1 MGAQAARPGLN
12 PPGVA
17 VFTGIVQAL
26 GRVRAVHAEAQDC
39 DFVVECPA
47 EIASKLELG
56 ASIAIDGVC
65 QTVTALES
73 DSFTVHAIAE
83 TLRVTT
89 LGRLGSG
96 ASVNLEPALGA
107 GDPLGGH
114 FVQGHVDGTATL
126 RAKSSLGESIEY
138 ALEGPEDL
146 VKQLV
151 PKGSVTLDGVSLT
164 VGPDLTD
171 SRFSVY
177 LIPHTLEVT
186 TLGDRNVGDSVN
198 LETDILGKY
207 ILRYL
212 SGRDAAGGLTFD
224 DLRRAGYGSGS

>member
-12 PPGVA
+12 PPGVV

-26 GRVRAVHAEAQDC
+26 GSVRAVHAEAQDR
-39 DFVVECPA
+39 DFVVGCPA
-47 EIASKLELG
+47 AIASKLELG

-73 DSFTVHAIAE
+73 DAFTVHAIAE

-89 LGRLGSG
+89 LGRLATG
-96 ASVNLEPALGA
+96 AAVNLEPALGA

-126 RAKSSLGESIEY
+126 RGKNSLGDSIEY
-138 ALEGPEDL
+138 GFEGPEDL

-151 PKGSVTLDGVSLT
+151 PKGSITLDGVSLT

-186 TLGDRNVGDSVN
+186 TLGDRQVGDSVN
-198 LETDILGKY
+198 VETDILGKY

-224 DLRRAGYGSGS
+224 DLRRAGYGGDS

>member
-1 MGAQAARPGLN
+1 
-12 PPGVA
+12 
-17 VFTGIVQAL
+17 VFTGIVQAF
-26 GRVRAVHAEAQDC
+26 GRVRRVHAQSEDR

-47 EIASKLELG
+47 AITARLEPG
-56 ASIAIDGVC
+56 ASIALDGVC
-65 QTVTALES
+65 QTVTALDA

-89 LGRLGSG
+89 MGDLAEGDRI
-96 ASVNLEPALGA
+96 NLEPALGA

-126 RAKSSLGESIEY
+126 RTRVTRGESVVYGFE
-138 ALEGPEDL
+138 APSTL
-146 VKQLV
+146 VHQLV

-164 VGPDLTD
+164 VGPHPGET
-171 SRFSVY
+171 SFEVH

-186 TLGDRNVGDSVN
+186 TLGEKKVGDRVN

-212 SGRDAAGGLTFD
+212 SGRDEAGGLSWE
-224 DLRRAGYGSGS
+224 DLRSAGFGARPSGGGA

>member
-12 PPGVA
+12 PPGVL

-26 GRVRAVHAEAQDC
+26 GRVQAVHAQAQDR
-39 DFVVECPA
+39 DFVVGCPA
-47 EIASKLELG
+47 EIAAKLELG

-65 QTVTALES
+65 QTVTALDAE
-73 DSFTVHAIAE
+73 SFTVHAIAE

-89 LGRLGSG
+89 LGRLSTGD
-96 ASVNLEPALGA
+96 AVNLEPALGA

-126 RAKSSLGESIEY
+126 RSKNQLGESIEY
-138 ALEGPEDL
+138 TFDGPEDL

-151 PKGSVTLDGVSLT
+151 PKGSITLDGVSLT
-164 VGPDLTD
+164 VGPELTD
-171 SRFSVY
+171 TRFGVY

-186 TLGDRNVGDSVN
+186 TLGDRQVGDLVN
-198 LETDILGKY
+198 VETDILGKY

-212 SGRDAAGGLTFD
+212 SGRDAAGGITFD
-224 DLRRAGYGSGS
+224 DLRSAGYGGTS